1 MCELVVTSK
10 AGPDV
15 LAESI
20 EQGLLLSKA
29 NLTFRWGVLLLCLGV
44 CGRGVCVCTHVD
56 VWGSACCEHVQANS
70 DKQACTC
77 IDREGAWVHASSLTS
92 SC

>member
-1 MCELVVTSK
+1 MCELVVTAK

-29 NLTFRWGVLLLCLGV
+29 NLTFR
-44 CGRGVCVCTHVD
+44 
-56 VWGSACCEHVQANS
+56 
-70 DKQACTC
+70 
-77 IDREGAWVHASSLTS
+77 
-92 SC
+92 

>member
-1 MCELVVTSK
+1 MCELVVVAK

-29 NLTFRWGVLLLCLGV
+29 NLTFRWAG
-44 CGRGVCVCTHVD
+44 
-56 VWGSACCEHVQANS
+56 
-70 DKQACTC
+70 
-77 IDREGAWVHASSLTS
+77 DRRQKG
-92 SC
+92 